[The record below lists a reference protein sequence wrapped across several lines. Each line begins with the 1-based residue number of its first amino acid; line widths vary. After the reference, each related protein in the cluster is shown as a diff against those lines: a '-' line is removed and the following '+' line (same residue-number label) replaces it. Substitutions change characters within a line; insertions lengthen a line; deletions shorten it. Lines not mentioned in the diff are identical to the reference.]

1 MLWCAIPLQY
11 LEANWH
17 HTRPLVQDQGSFSWY
32 RFLCLD
38 VCSQTQWGWKC
49 LHRKM
54 SLYFPEY
61 CPWMN
66 FPLSGEQWH
75 LSLLPVKHR
84 NNRPILNI
92 RCRHG
97 LRFQLQGYQIIHRI
111 TLPALLPPCSFRVHN
126 AAWSLSEVFPPVNEH
141 KKREQAEYISP
152 SNSDTNVSLTV
163 SIMDTPRHVSIQ
175 INLRVLAVTFLKS
188 SSPHLH
194 VGFKSELLGEASQ
207 LRIFHG
213 VQIHVGAIVHS
224 FLWGGLSTYTLQ
236 LCCVLWAVAALDG

>member
-1 MLWCAIPLQY
+1 MQPPWSQPWKTVVKSLNTRKLTQHNVVPLHCQVGEAHAQKHVLGCKLFIVGTFITCNLAGVLLLSWIMLWCAIPLQY

-126 AAWSLSEVFPPVNEH
+126 AAWSLSEVFRPVNEH
-141 KKREQAEYISP
+141 KKREQAYIFRP
-152 SNSDTNVSLTV
+152 VTL
-163 SIMDTPRHVSIQ
+163 RHK
-175 INLRVLAVTFLKS
+175 R
-188 SSPHLH
+188 
-194 VGFKSELLGEASQ
+194 
-207 LRIFHG
+207 
-213 VQIHVGAIVHS
+213 
-224 FLWGGLSTYTLQ
+224 
-236 LCCVLWAVAALDG
+236 